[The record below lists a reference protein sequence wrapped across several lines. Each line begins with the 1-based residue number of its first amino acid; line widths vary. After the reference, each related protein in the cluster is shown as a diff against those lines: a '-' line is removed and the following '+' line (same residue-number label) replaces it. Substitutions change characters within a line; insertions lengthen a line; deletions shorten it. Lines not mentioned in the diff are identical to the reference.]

1 MALLGA
7 IAQVFLPLSLMAFGG
22 GNTIIA
28 EIQRLVVDLHGWVT
42 AEEFSGMYAISQAI
56 PGPSMMIVT
65 LLGLAA
71 GGLGGALV
79 STIATFGP
87 CSALVYALAR
97 QWDRAKDAP
106 WRGAVERGLA
116 PVAIGLI
123 FAGGWALGRE
133 ILDNPW
139 EYAILA
145 LSTFVLARWNVNP
158 LKLMV
163 AVGTLALGAGIL
175 LGG

>member
-1 MALLGA
+1 M
-7 IAQVFLPLSLMAFGG
+7 
-22 GNTIIA
+22 
-28 EIQRLVVDLHGWVT
+28 
-42 AEEFSGMYAISQAI
+42 
-56 PGPSMMIVT
+56 
-65 LLGLAA
+65 
-71 GGLGGALV
+71 
-79 STIATFGP
+79 
-87 CSALVYALAR
+87 YALAR